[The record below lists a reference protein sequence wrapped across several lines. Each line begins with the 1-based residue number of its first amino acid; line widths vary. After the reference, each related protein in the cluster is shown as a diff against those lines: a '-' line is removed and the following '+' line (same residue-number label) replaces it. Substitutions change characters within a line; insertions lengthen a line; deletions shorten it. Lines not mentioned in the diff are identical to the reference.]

1 MTKGTINTLPKAA
14 SKKRHGQAYEI
25 WERLKTNVGAMT
37 GLVIIVMVV
46 LVAVFSSVVLDYET
60 QVVGQNIMERLQS
73 PNAQHWL
80 GTDELGRDLFF
91 RILYGTRY
99 SLLVGIG
106 SVATAMLVGITLGA
120 VAGYYGGRT
129 EDIIMRLTDIFAAVP
144 GLLLGVV
151 IVASLGASLPNLILA
166 LGFSSMPQFVRITRA
181 AVLTVRDQEY
191 VEASRAIGLSE
202 ATIIFTH
209 ILPNCLSPIIVT
221 ATLRVAQNIISA
233 SAMSF
238 LGLGIP
244 APEPEWGAL
253 LSAGRSFVRTHSY
266 LTLFPGLA
274 IMLTVLALNMLGDGL
289 RDALDPKLRR

>member
-1 MTKGTINTLPKAA
+1 
-14 SKKRHGQAYEI
+14 
-25 WERLKTNVGAMT
+25 
-37 GLVIIVMVV
+37 
-46 LVAVFSSVVLDYET
+46 LVAAFSGFVLDYKT
-60 QVVGQNIMERLQS
+60 QVIGQNIMERLQPPS
-73 PNAQHWL
+73 LQHFL

-106 SVATAMLVGITLGA
+106 SVAAAMLVGVTLGA

-151 IVASLGASLPNLILA
+151 IVASLGASLPNLIIA
-166 LGFSSMPQFVRITRA
+166 LGFSTMPQFVRITRA
-181 AVLTVRDQEY
+181 SVLTVREQEY
-191 VEASRAIGLSE
+191 VEASVAIGLTGPE
-202 ATIIFTH
+202 IIFTH
-209 ILPNCLSPIIVT
+209 ILPNCLSPLIVT

-253 LSAGRSFVRTHSY
+253 LSAGRAFVRTHSY

-274 IMLTVLALNMLGDGL
+274 IMLTVLALNLLGDGL

>member
-1 MTKGTINTLPKAA
+1 MTK
-14 SKKRHGQAYEI
+14 QAYEI
-25 WERLKTNVGAMT
+25 WGRLKTNVGAMI
-37 GLVIIVMVV
+37 GLAIIVLVF
-46 LVAVFSSVVLDYET
+46 LVAAFSGFVLDYKT
-60 QVVGQNIMERLQS
+60 QVIGQNIMERLQPPS
-73 PNAQHWL
+73 VQHFL

-106 SVATAMLVGITLGA
+106 SVAAAMLVGVTLGA

-151 IVASLGASLPNLILA
+151 IVASLGASLPNLIIA
-166 LGFSSMPQFVRITRA
+166 LGFSTMPQFVRITRA
-181 AVLTVRDQEY
+181 SVLTVREQEY
-191 VEASRAIGLSE
+191 VEASVAIGLTGPE
-202 ATIIFTH
+202 IIFTH
-209 ILPNCLSPIIVT
+209 ILPNCLSPLIVT

-253 LSAGRSFVRTHSY
+253 LSAGRAFVRTHSY

-274 IMLTVLALNMLGDGL
+274 IMLTVLALNLLGDGL

>member
-1 MTKGTINTLPKAA
+1 LTK
-14 SKKRHGQAYEI
+14 QAYEI
-25 WERLKTNVGAMT
+25 WGRLKTNVGAMI
-37 GLVIIVMVV
+37 GLTIIVLVF
-46 LVAVFSSVVLDYET
+46 LVAAFSGFVLDYKT
-60 QVVGQNIMERLQS
+60 QVIGQNIMERLQPPS
-73 PNAQHWL
+73 LQHFL

-106 SVATAMLVGITLGA
+106 SVAAAMLVGVTLGA

-151 IVASLGASLPNLILA
+151 IVASLGASLPNLIIA
-166 LGFSSMPQFVRITRA
+166 LGFSTMPQFVRITRA
-181 AVLTVRDQEY
+181 SVLTVREQEY
-191 VEASRAIGLSE
+191 VEASVAIGLTGPE
-202 ATIIFTH
+202 IIFTH
-209 ILPNCLSPIIVT
+209 ILPNCLSPLIVT

-253 LSAGRSFVRTHSY
+253 LSAGRAFVRTHSY

-274 IMLTVLALNMLGDGL
+274 IMLTVLALNLLGDGL

>member
-1 MTKGTINTLPKAA
+1 MTK
-14 SKKRHGQAYEI
+14 QVYEI
-25 WERLKTNVGAMT
+25 WGRLKTNVGAMI
-37 GLVIIVMVV
+37 GLAIIVLVF
-46 LVAVFSSVVLDYET
+46 LVAAFSGFVLDYKT
-60 QVVGQNIMERLQS
+60 QVIGQNIMERLQPPS
-73 PNAQHWL
+73 VQHFL

-106 SVATAMLVGITLGA
+106 SVAAAMLVGVTLGA

-151 IVASLGASLPNLILA
+151 IVASLGASLPNLIIA
-166 LGFSSMPQFVRITRA
+166 LGFSTMPQFVRITRA
-181 AVLTVRDQEY
+181 SVLTVREQEY
-191 VEASRAIGLSE
+191 VEASVAIGLTGPE
-202 ATIIFTH
+202 IIFTH
-209 ILPNCLSPIIVT
+209 ILPNCLSPLIVT

-253 LSAGRSFVRTHSY
+253 LSAGRAFVRTHSY

-274 IMLTVLALNMLGDGL
+274 IMLTVLALNLLGDGL

>member
-1 MTKGTINTLPKAA
+1 LTK
-14 SKKRHGQAYEI
+14 QAYEI
-25 WERLKTNVGAMT
+25 WGRLKTNVGAMI
-37 GLVIIVMVV
+37 GLAIIVLVF
-46 LVAVFSSVVLDYET
+46 LVAAFSGFVLDYKT
-60 QVVGQNIMERLQS
+60 QVIGQNIMERLQPPS
-73 PNAQHWL
+73 VQHFL

-106 SVATAMLVGITLGA
+106 SVAAAMLVGVTLGA

-151 IVASLGASLPNLILA
+151 IVASLGASLPNLIIA
-166 LGFSSMPQFVRITRA
+166 LGFSTMPQFVRITRA
-181 AVLTVRDQEY
+181 SVLTVREQEY
-191 VEASRAIGLSE
+191 VEASVAIGLTGPE
-202 ATIIFTH
+202 IIFTH
-209 ILPNCLSPIIVT
+209 ILPNCLSPLIVT

-253 LSAGRSFVRTHSY
+253 LSAGRAFVRTHSY

-274 IMLTVLALNMLGDGL
+274 IMLTVLALNLLGDGL

>member
-1 MTKGTINTLPKAA
+1 LTK
-14 SKKRHGQAYEI
+14 QAYEI
-25 WERLKTNVGAMT
+25 WGRLKTNVGAMI
-37 GLVIIVMVV
+37 GLAIIVLVF
-46 LVAVFSSVVLDYET
+46 LVAAFSGFVLDYKT
-60 QVVGQNIMERLQS
+60 QVIGQNIMERLQPPS
-73 PNAQHWL
+73 LQHFL

-106 SVATAMLVGITLGA
+106 SVAAAMLVGVTLGA

-151 IVASLGASLPNLILA
+151 IVASLGASLPNLIIA
-166 LGFSSMPQFVRITRA
+166 LGFSTMPQFVRITRA
-181 AVLTVRDQEY
+181 SVLTVREQEY
-191 VEASRAIGLSE
+191 VEASVAIGLTGPE
-202 ATIIFTH
+202 IIFTH
-209 ILPNCLSPIIVT
+209 ILPNCLSPLIVT

-253 LSAGRSFVRTHSY
+253 LSAGRAFVRTHSY

-274 IMLTVLALNMLGDGL
+274 IMLTVLALNLLGDGL

>member
-1 MTKGTINTLPKAA
+1 MTK
-14 SKKRHGQAYEI
+14 QAYEI
-25 WERLKTNVGAMT
+25 WGRLKTNVGAMI
-37 GLVIIVMVV
+37 GLAIIVLVF
-46 LVAVFSSVVLDYET
+46 LVAAFSGFVLDYKT
-60 QVVGQNIMERLQS
+60 QVIGQNIMERLQPPS
-73 PNAQHWL
+73 LQHFL

-106 SVATAMLVGITLGA
+106 SVAAAMLVGVTLGA

-151 IVASLGASLPNLILA
+151 IVASLGASLPNLIIA
-166 LGFSSMPQFVRITRA
+166 LGFSTMPQFVRITRA
-181 AVLTVRDQEY
+181 SVLTVREQEY
-191 VEASRAIGLSE
+191 VEASVAIGLTGPE
-202 ATIIFTH
+202 IIFTH
-209 ILPNCLSPIIVT
+209 ILPNCLSPLIVT

-253 LSAGRSFVRTHSY
+253 LSAGRAFVRTHSY

-274 IMLTVLALNMLGDGL
+274 IMLTVLALNLLGDGL